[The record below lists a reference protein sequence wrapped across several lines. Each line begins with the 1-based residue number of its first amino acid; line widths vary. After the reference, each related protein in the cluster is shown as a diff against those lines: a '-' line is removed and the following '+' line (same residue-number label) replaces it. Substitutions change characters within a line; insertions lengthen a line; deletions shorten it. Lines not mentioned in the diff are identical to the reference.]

1 MKNIK
6 AILFFIFVI
15 GASAVAI
22 DLQAQTEIQQQ
33 LDSVSSTL
41 DTVGTQIAS
50 VKEKGIVQ
58 TIWDNATAPIAVIWQ
73 QITGIFGQITGIFST
88 VSK

>member
-6 AILFFIFVI
+6 TILFFVLVV
-15 GASAVAI
+15 GLSALAI
-22 DLQAQTEIQQQ
+22 DMQAQTEIQQQ

-41 DTVGTQIAS
+41 DTVGVQIAS
-50 VKEKGIVQ
+50 VKEKGLVQ
-58 TIWDNATAPIAVIWQ
+58 TIWDNVTAPFAAIWQ
-73 QITGIFGQITGIFST
+73 QITGIFGQLSSIFST